1 MSYRPSLRR
10 QLIVGL
16 LAYIAILSAVFAIH
30 GYWVNERT
38 EQAVWESLLR
48 SEMEFF
54 TTRRAQ
60 DPDHFAPNTDLLKF
74 FDGSSAVPAAFRR
87 LAPGV
92 HDELIIGDR
101 QYVVMVEQI
110 DGTQAKRVLALDI
123 TNQEQDEVVL
133 ANRLGASVALVAFL
147 LSALIFWGVDRL
159 IKPLT
164 QLGRTIPTLK
174 PDGRD
179 LPLEVAPSAPSEI
192 ALMTDALNGYS
203 QRIRDHI
210 EREKEFINLASH
222 ELRTPIAVIT
232 NAMQVALDHEDTA
245 DTIRPYLERARRTS
259 VEMTELSNMLLALAR
274 DPARI
279 QKEAR
284 QVDIAD
290 ELPSIIEDHVLVA
303 DNKELT
309 IEWCLQVP
317 VRIDAPPQVVR
328 AVISNLL
335 RNAIENSDRGTIMI
349 QATEPATVSIRD
361 PGHGMS
367 GEEMSTLYTRLTR
380 GGIVRSSG
388 IGLGLIARI
397 CQHFGWKLQLDS
409 LAGGGTTASVTFATD
424 AQPSISVR

>member
-1 MSYRPSLRR
+1 MSRPSLRR
-10 QLIVGL
+10 RLIVGL
-16 LAYIAILSAVFAIH
+16 MAYLAILSAVFVTH

-60 DPDHFAPNTDLLKF
+60 DPDHFAPNTDLLQF
-74 FDGSSAVPAAFRR
+74 FDGKTPAPAAFER

-92 HDELIIGDR
+92 HDELAIGHR
-101 QYVVMVEQI
+101 QYVVLVEQVP
-110 DGTQAKRVLALDI
+110 GQSGKRVLALDI
-123 TNQEQDEVVL
+123 TDQEQDEVVL
-133 ANRLGASVALVAFL
+133 ATRLGASVLLVALL
-147 LSALIFWGVDRL
+147 LSALIYFGVDRL

-164 QLGRTIPTLK
+164 QLVKTIPTLK
-174 PDGRD
+174 PDGRGP
-179 LPLEVAPSAPSEI
+179 PLEVAPSAPSEI
-192 ALMTDALNGYS
+192 ALMTDALNGYGL
-203 QRIRDHI
+203 RIRDHI

-245 DTIRPYLERARRTS
+245 DTVRPYLERAHRTS
-259 VEMTELSNMLLALAR
+259 VEMNELSNMLLALAR
-274 DPARI
+274 DPTRI

-284 QVDIAD
+284 EVDLAE
-290 ELPSIIEDHVLVA
+290 ELPSIIEDHTLVA
-303 DNKELT
+303 DNKELS
-309 IEWCLQVP
+309 IESQFQAPFLV
-317 VRIDAPPQVVR
+317 DAPPQVVR

-335 RNAIENSDRGTIMI
+335 RNAIENSDRGRILIHASGLATLSI
-349 QATEPATVSIRD
+349 QD

-367 GEEMSTLYTRLTR
+367 GEEMSALYTRLTR
-380 GGIVRSSG
+380 GGIVRSGG

-409 LAGGGTTASVTFATD
+409 QVQGGTVASVTFAPIVQD
-424 AQPSISVR
+424 RPLGH

>member
-1 MSYRPSLRR
+1 MSHRPSLRR
-10 QLIVGL
+10 RLILGL
-16 LAYIAILSAVFAIH
+16 LAYLAILSAVFATH

-60 DPDHFAPNTDLLKF
+60 DPDHFAPNTDLLQF
-74 FDGSSAVPAAFRR
+74 FDGNAPAPVAFQR

-92 HDELIIGDR
+92 HDELVIGDR
-101 QYVVMVEQI
+101 QYVVLVEQVS
-110 DGTQAKRVLALDI
+110 GRPAKRVLALDI
-123 TNQEQDEVVL
+123 TDQEQDEVVL
-133 ANRLGASVALVAFL
+133 ATRLGASVALVALL
-147 LSALIFWGVDRL
+147 LSALIFFGVGRL

-164 QLGRTIPTLK
+164 QLVKTIPMLK

-179 LPLEVAPSAPSEI
+179 PPLEVAPSAPSEI

-232 NAMQVALDHEDTA
+232 NAMQVALEHEDTA
-245 DTIRPYLERARRTS
+245 DTVRPYLERAHRTS

-284 QVDIAD
+284 EIDLAE
-290 ELPSIIEDHVLVA
+290 ELPSIIEDHTLVA
-303 DNKELT
+303 SNKELAIQWHLKT
-309 IEWCLQVP
+309 PILV
-317 VRIDAPPQVVR
+317 DAPPQVVR

-335 RNAIENSDRGTIMI
+335 RNAIENSDRGTILI
-349 QATEPATVSIRD
+349 QARGPETLAIQD

-367 GEEMSTLYTRLTR
+367 GEEMSALYTRLTR
-380 GGIVRSSG
+380 GGMVRSGG
-388 IGLGLIARI
+388 IGLGLIARL

-409 LAGGGTTASVTFATD
+409 QVQGGTVASVTFTPGMR
-424 AQPSISVR
+424 PSSEH

>member
-1 MSYRPSLRR
+1 MSHRPSLRR
-10 QLIVGL
+10 RLILGL
-16 LAYIAILSAVFAIH
+16 MAYLAILSAVFATH

-60 DPDHFAPNTDLLKF
+60 DPDHFAPNTDLLQF
-74 FDGSSAVPAAFRR
+74 FDGSTPVPMAFQQ
-87 LAPGV
+87 LDPGL
-92 HDELIIGDR
+92 HDELVIGDR
-101 QYVVMVEQI
+101 QYVVLVEQVP
-110 DGTQAKRVLALDI
+110 DRPSKRVLALDI
-123 TNQEQDEVVL
+123 TDQEQDEVVL
-133 ANRLGASVALVAFL
+133 ATRLGASVALVALL
-147 LSALIFWGVDRL
+147 LSALIFFGVDRL

-164 QLGRTIPTLK
+164 RLVKTIPTLK

-179 LPLEVAPSAPSEI
+179 PPLEVAPSAPSEI
-192 ALMTDALNGYS
+192 ALMTEALNGYS

-232 NAMQVALDHEDTA
+232 NAMQVALEHDDTA
-245 DTIRPYLERARRTS
+245 DTVRPYLERAHRTS

-284 QVDIAD
+284 EVDLAA
-290 ELPSIIEDHVLVA
+290 ELPSIIEDHSLVA
-303 DNKELT
+303 DNKELA
-309 IEWCLQVP
+309 ILPQFQGPLV
-317 VRIDAPPQVVR
+317 VDAPPQVVR

-335 RNAIENSDRGTIMI
+335 RNAIENSDRGTILIHATGPTTLSI
-349 QATEPATVSIRD
+349 QD

-367 GEEMSTLYTRLTR
+367 GEEMSALYTRLTR
-380 GGIVRSSG
+380 GGIVRSGG
-388 IGLGLIARI
+388 IGLGLIARL

-409 LAGGGTTASVTFATD
+409 QVQGGTVASVTFTPVVRL
-424 AQPSISVR
+424 QPPVR

>member
-1 MSYRPSLRR
+1 VSHRPSLRR
-10 QLIVGL
+10 RLIVGL
-16 LAYIAILSAVFAIH
+16 LAYIAILSGVFAIH

-60 DPDHFAPNTDLLKF
+60 DPEHFAPNTDLLQF
-74 FDGSSAVPAAFRR
+74 FDVGMPVPSKFEG
-87 LAPGV
+87 LGPGV
-92 HDELIIGDR
+92 HDELAIGDR
-101 QYVVMVEQI
+101 QYVVLVEPGE
-110 DGTQAKRVLALDI
+110 GTGSKRVLALDI
-123 TNQEQDEVVL
+123 TDQEQDEFVL
-133 ANRLGASVALVAFL
+133 GTRLSASVGLVALL

-164 QLGRTIPTLK
+164 QLVKTIPTLK

-179 LPLEVAPSAPSEI
+179 PPLAVAPSAPSEI

-232 NAMQVALDHEDTA
+232 NAMQVALEHEDTA
-245 DTIRPYLERARRTS
+245 DSVRPYLERAHRTS

-284 QVDIAD
+284 EIDLAE
-290 ELPSIIEDHVLVA
+290 ELPSIIEDHILVA
-303 DNKELT
+303 DNKELA
-309 IEWCLQVP
+309 IQWQLQAP
-317 VRIDAPPQVVR
+317 VRVDAPPQVVR

-335 RNAIENSDRGTIMI
+335 RNAIENSDRGTILI
-349 QATEPATVSIRD
+349 QSTGPARLSIQD

-367 GEEMSTLYTRLTR
+367 GEEMSALYTRLTR
-380 GGIVRSSG
+380 GGIVRSGG
-388 IGLGLIARI
+388 IGLGLIARL
-397 CQHFGWKLQLDS
+397 CQHFGWTLQLDS
-409 LAGGGTTASVTFATD
+409 QAEGGTVASVTFTPGARP
-424 AQPSISVR
+424 PSLEP